1 MTRQPRDNHLRRRIA
16 VEAAKLM
23 SEQGIRDHG
32 VAKRKA
38 AEHLGVSSR
47 NDLPSNTEIQQAL
60 MEHQRIF
67 KSDSQPQILQS
78 LRETAQEAM
87 KFLDEF
93 QPRLV
98 GPVLHG
104 TAGEH
109 SAVRLHVF
117 AEIPE
122 KIMHFL
128 MEQRI
133 PYEEKQRRYRFSRDE
148 EQHLPVVSFIAGET
162 VVELTVFSLQ
172 GLRQPPL
179 SRIDGSPMVRA
190 SRDEVVKLMDE
201 SQDLQDML
209 ASLAEKPRLPGY

>member
-23 SEQGIRDHG
+23 SDQGIRDYG
-32 VAKRKA
+32 MAKRKA
-38 AEHLGVSSR
+38 AEHLVVSSR

-67 KSDSQPQILQS
+67 KSDTQPQILQM
-78 LRETAQEAM
+78 LRKTALEAM
-87 KFLDEF
+87 MFLKEF

-109 SAVRLHVF
+109 SAVGLHVF
-117 AEIPE
+117 AELPE
-122 KIMHFL
+122 KVMHFL
-128 MEQRI
+128 MERRI

-148 EQHLPVVSFIAGET
+148 EHYLPVVSFIAGDT

-179 SRIDGSPMVRA
+179 SRIDGSPMARV
-190 SRDEVVKLMDE
+190 SRDEIVELMEDSQKLE
-201 SQDLQDML
+201 DML
-209 ASLAEKPRLPGY
+209 ASIKEKPLLPGY